1 MPMCKLTLS
10 AQSLNKLSNTL
21 PTMISLQAYIF
32 TTLKVSKGK
41 HLLIFKAKTNFV
53 TNYQHQKLFQDCI
66 KQHGIVLQWFLEI
79 SQNSCMPFSF
89 HASQVLQVL
98 MESSCPMN

>member
-1 MPMCKLTLS
+1 
-10 AQSLNKLSNTL
+10 
-21 PTMISLQAYIF
+21 MISLKAYIF

-41 HLLIFKAKTNFV
+41 HLQIFKTKINFV

-89 HASQVLQVL
+89 HAIQVLQVL
-98 MESSCPMN
+98 VESSSPMN